1 MSAMSI
7 TIYHNPN
14 CSKSRK
20 TLEIIES
27 SGIEPNIVEYIKTP
41 PDRDTLLRMAE
52 LIGVPLS
59 DLLRRGEGDF
69 KDAGSDVPLND
80 QEALADWLHEH
91 PRVLERPV
99 VIDNDRRRGII
110 GRPPENVLPLLK
122 K

>member
-1 MSAMSI
+1 MSI

-14 CSKSRK
+14 CSKSMK
-20 TLEIIES
+20 TLEIIKS

-41 PDRDTLLRMAE
+41 PDRNTLLRMAE

-59 DLLRRGEGDF
+59 DLLRRGEADF
-69 KDAGSDVPLND
+69 KDARSEVPLDN
-80 QEALADWLHEH
+80 QEALANWLHKH

-99 VIDNDRRRGII
+99 VIDNDAERGII

-122 K
+122 Q

>member
-1 MSAMSI
+1 MSI

-27 SGIEPNIVEYIKTP
+27 SGIEPNIVEYIKTA

-59 DLLRRGEGDF
+59 DLLRRGEADF
-69 KDAGSDVPLND
+69 KDAGSQVPLDN

-91 PRVLERPV
+91 PRELERPV
-99 VIDNDRRRGII
+99 VIDNDAKRGII
-110 GRPPENVLPLLK
+110 GRPPENVLPLLRR
-122 K
+122 